1 MSSFKLTS
9 NDRRKIK
16 KEFGE
21 RGYQLFLWLNHDN
34 YFNTDDVLKLE
45 VTRLFLKSLKN
56 EENKYV

>member
-1 MSSFKLTS
+1 MASFKLTS

-21 RGYQLFLWLNHDN
+21 RGYQLFLWLNRDN

-45 VTRLFLKSLKN
+45 ATRLFLKSLKN
-56 EENKYV
+56 EEHK